1 MSDDSTMNL
10 FNSIPGK
17 GNAMKIL
24 AREEAEFR
32 ISCQNGHD
40 FKAPR
45 HSISVECPTC
55 GKTGITRELVDNMV
69 RGQQD
74 GKDATTA

>member
-1 MSDDSTMNL
+1 M
-10 FNSIPGK
+10 PKK
-17 GNAMKIL
+17 GDAMKIL

-55 GKTGITRELVDNMV
+55 GKTGITRDLVDNMV
-69 RGQQD
+69 LGEQD
-74 GKDATTA
+74 AKAATAA